1 MLIQVCTFVLVL
13 ISLCVVVYFANGR
26 KLCFTDFIQCCAIT
40 IFAQF
45 VLVFCTIC
53 AIWLFIWLFIWLPI
67 ILDYLFLR
75 RTVMED
81 IKKIISDTENTL
93 TKVKTK
99 NDLID
104 SDMMKTIK
112 AVAFEKISE
121 YVRKNGN

>member
-1 MLIQVCTFVLVL
+1 
-13 ISLCVVVYFANGR
+13 
-26 KLCFTDFIQCCAIT
+26 
-40 IFAQF
+40 
-45 VLVFCTIC
+45 
-53 AIWLFIWLFIWLPI
+53 
-67 ILDYLFLR
+67 
-75 RTVMED
+75 MED

-121 YVRKNGN
+121 YVRKHGN